1 MSIIRMQGVTKRY
14 TRGGETLTVLD
25 KLDLEVP
32 EGDFVALMGPSGS
45 GKSTILNLVG
55 GLDSV
60 DAGSIEVAGLDITSM
75 AASDLPQFRAR
86 HIGFIFQAFNLVPVL
101 TAWENVMLPLLLTPL
116 DKAQRRK
123 QAEFALEVVGLA
135 DRMRHRPSQ
144 LSGGQEQRV
153 AIARALA
160 TDPDI
165 VLADEPTGDLDRDSA
180 NAIMDLLR
188 RLNVELKKTLVV
200 VTHDHVA
207 AERARRVLHLD
218 KGVLAREVRNAGGAG
233 GAAASGGGP
242 AAAAA
247 GAGPRR

>member
-1 MSIIRMQGVTKRY
+1 VTSIIRMQGVTKRY
-14 TRGGETLTVLD
+14 TRGGQTLTVLD
-25 KLDLEVP
+25 NLSLDVP
-32 EGDFVALMGPSGS
+32 AGDFVALMGPSGS

-55 GLDSV
+55 GLDKV
-60 DAGSIEVAGLDITSM
+60 DAGQIAVAGQEITSM
-75 AASDLPQFRAR
+75 PSSDLPQFRAQ
-86 HIGFIFQAFNLVPVL
+86 HIGFIFQSFNLVPVL

-116 DKAQRRK
+116 DKAARRK
-123 QAEFALEVVGLA
+123 QAEFALEVVGLQ
-135 DRMRHRPSQ
+135 DRMHHRPNQ

-153 AIARALA
+153 AIARAIA

-188 RLNVELKKTLVV
+188 RLNVELKKTLLV

-218 KGVLAREVRNAGGAG
+218 KGVLAREVTNTA
-233 GAAASGGGP
+233 P
-242 AAAAA
+242 AAAEAA
-247 GAGPRR
+247 R

>member
-1 MSIIRMQGVTKRY
+1 MAIIEMHGVTKRY
-14 TRGGETLTVLD
+14 SRGGETLTVLD
-25 KLDLEVP
+25 RLDLAVP
-32 EGDFVALMGPSGS
+32 AGDFVALMGPSGS

-60 DAGSIEVAGLDITSM
+60 DEGRIEVAGQDISSM
-75 AASDLPQFRAR
+75 SRSDLPAFRAR

-116 DKAQRRK
+116 DKAARRV

-135 DRMRHRPSQ
+135 DRMHHRPKQ

-160 TDPDI
+160 TDPDLI
-165 VLADEPTGDLDRDSA
+165 LADEPTGDLDRDSA

-188 RLNVELKKTLVV
+188 RLNVELKKTLLV

-218 KGVLAREVRNAGGAG
+218 KGVLAREVHNEAATGT
-233 GAAASGGGP
+233 AASPAGP
-242 AAAAA
+242 
-247 GAGPRR
+247 GGPRR